1 MKKSLTITIQVVIFA
16 IIATLGIIYI
26 LNKSPVEDLGDY
38 EKEEMARPNKSKSF
52 VDQFFN
58 SKSSNTD
65 DDDVSLT
72 GGSGRYDEVRIG
84 KSAEE

>member
-38 EKEEMARPNKSKSF
+38 EKEEMARPNKAKSF

-58 SKSSNTD
+58 SKSSNTED
-65 DDDVSLT
+65 DDISLT

>member
-1 MKKSLTITIQVVIFA
+1 MKKSLTITVQVVIFA
-16 IIATLGIIYI
+16 IIATMGIIYI
-26 LNKSPVEDLGDY
+26 LNKSPVEDLGEY

-58 SKSSNTD
+58 SKSSDSDED
-65 DDDVSLT
+65 DISLT

-84 KSAEE
+84 KSSDE